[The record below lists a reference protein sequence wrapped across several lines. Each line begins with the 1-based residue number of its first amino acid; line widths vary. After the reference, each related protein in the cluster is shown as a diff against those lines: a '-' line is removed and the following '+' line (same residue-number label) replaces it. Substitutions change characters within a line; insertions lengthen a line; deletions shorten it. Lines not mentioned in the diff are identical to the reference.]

1 VEDFSRNSRYLAKRR
16 ARRVRRKRLF
26 SALSVLALVLAL
38 IFGALVLLQR
48 GPLTPYMAQET
59 QEATPT
65 PAENA
70 DAVPPPSPV
79 PSVSP
84 PVSPPVSPQP
94 TAPGIGA
101 TEPLPTRQANA
112 VPAAADAFFAS
123 ARFSYAHDFY
133 VPQIQ
138 TFLDGHPGPLKSTRF
153 QVGDRSHTFA
163 EVVVNL
169 SNLYS
174 FNPRILLTLLEQQSA
189 LLSTGRPTPDQLS
202 WAMGYQDEDERHSGV
217 YAQLRWAAIALRHAS
232 RDYALAAQ
240 GAPLP
245 ELVFADD
252 TRQPATLDMGLPR
265 YALARVLAP
274 TTTPD
279 QLPTKLEHF
288 RKLYTY
294 LFEDPTL
301 PPADWPPLAEPFLSR
316 PTERPFRV
324 TSFFDH
330 DTPFLRQNG
339 SLTSFWGTSEAF
351 LSYDGHTGWDYAM
364 RPPDKVLA
372 AADGMVVFAGN
383 SDDGCGV
390 PARAVILDHGNGY
403 RTLYW
408 HLHAIHVELGQMVA
422 RGAEVGIAGAT
433 GCAFGPHLHFQVQYL
448 GRDVDPYGWCGDHA
462 DPWASNPVGQT
473 SIWLWQDMLNPCGE
487 PPPGTIV
494 VDNGEPGFEQ
504 SGEWQA
510 SGLGYGGDALYSSTR
525 FGGHPSER
533 QPWQVRTLVESPA
546 VAIWQPELPQAGHYR
561 VLAYIP
567 YILNGLDDSQELR
580 YQVQHRDGETVVRI
594 NAEETANA
602 WADLGTYVFDPTQR
616 PRVSLSTLAGD
627 EARGLWADAVAWVPV
642 AAAET
647 ARTGE

>member
-1 VEDFSRNSRYLAKRR
+1 VGHFSRSSQYLAKRR
-16 ARRVRRKRLF
+16 ARRARRKLIF
-26 SALSVLALVLAL
+26 SALSVLALVLVL
-38 IFGALVLLQR
+38 VFGALVLFQW
-48 GPLTPYMAQET
+48 GPAAPEVADAPGAGRD
-59 QEATPT
+59 ATPT
-65 PAENA
+65 PTAFPDIAEA
-70 DAVPPPSPV
+70 TISPALT
-79 PSVSP
+79 PN
-84 PVSPPVSPQP
+84 
-94 TAPGIGA
+94 PGGEPA
-101 TEPLPTRQANA
+101 APLPTAQPDRA
-112 VPAAADAFFAS
+112 PAAPQRLFDAQ
-123 ARFSYAHDFY
+123 RFSYAHGFY

-138 TFLDGHPGPLKSTRF
+138 AFLEDQPGPLKTTRF
-153 QVGDRSHTFA
+153 QVGDRTHTFA

-189 LLSTGRPTPDQLS
+189 LLSTAQPSPDQLA
-202 WAMGYQDEDERHSGV
+202 WAMGFRGDNERHRGL
-217 YAQLRWAAIALRHAS
+217 YMQLRWATITLRHAK

-240 GAPLP
+240 GEPLP

-252 TRQPATLDMGLPR
+252 SRQPASFNMGLTR
-265 YALARVLAP
+265 YALSRVLAP

-279 QLPTKLEHF
+279 MLPTKLEHF

-301 PPADWPPLAEPFLSR
+301 PPANLPPLAEPFLSR

-330 DTPFLRQNG
+330 NTPFLRQNG
-339 SLTSFWGTSEAF
+339 SLTSFWGTTEAY

-372 AADGMVVFAGN
+372 AAEGVVVFAGN
-383 SDDGCGV
+383 SDDGCGI

-408 HLHAIHVELGQMVA
+408 HLNTISVELGQTVA

-448 GRDVDPYGWCGDHA
+448 GRDVDPYGWCGENA
-462 DPWASNPVGQT
+462 DPWATNPVGQT
-473 SIWLWQDMLNPCGE
+473 SIWLWQDMINPCGE
-487 PPPGTIV
+487 PPPDTIV
-494 VDNGEPGFEQ
+494 VDNDDPGFARR
-504 SGEWQA
+504 GEWQQ

-525 FGGHPSER
+525 FGGYSSE
-533 QPWQVRTLVESPA
+533 QVPWQVRGLVEAPA
-546 VAIWQPELPQAGHYR
+546 LAVWQPELPQAGNYR

-580 YQVQHRDGETVVRI
+580 YQVQHNAGETAIQV

-602 WADLGTYVFDPTQR
+602 WADLGIYTFDPAQN

-642 AAAET
+642 EVEPVAAE
-647 ARTGE
+647 

>member
-1 VEDFSRNSRYLAKRR
+1 MESFSRSSRYLAKRR
-16 ARRVRRKRLF
+16 ARRARRKLLF
-26 SALSVLALVLAL
+26 SALSVLALVLVL
-38 IFGALVLLQR
+38 VFGALVLFNR
-48 GPLTPYMAQET
+48 GPAAPEAADEN
-59 QEATPT
+59 EAATPT
-65 PAENA
+65 PAA
-70 DAVPPPSPV
+70 TPLPGSATATVPPLAPTAGARSV
-79 PSVSP
+79 PSLPTPSAD
-84 PVSPPVSPQP
+84 
-94 TAPGIGA
+94 TAPA
-101 TEPLPTRQANA
+101 TAQR
-112 VPAAADAFFAS
+112 VFDAQ
-123 ARFSYAHDFY
+123 RFSYAHDFY

-138 TFLDGHPGPLKSTRF
+138 AFLERHPGPLKTTRF

-174 FNPRILLTLLEQQSA
+174 FNPRMLLTLLEQQSA
-189 LLSTGRPTPDQLS
+189 LLSTAQPTPDQLA
-202 WAMGYQDEDERHSGV
+202 WAMGFRGDDERQRGL
-217 YAQLRWAAIALRHAS
+217 YAQLRWAAIALRHAK

-245 ELVFADD
+245 DLVFADD
-252 TRQPATLDMGLPR
+252 TRQPASFNMGLTR

-279 QLPTKLEHF
+279 QLSTRLEHF
-288 RKLYTY
+288 HKLYTY
-294 LFEDPTL
+294 LFEDPTVA
-301 PPADWPPLAEPFLSR
+301 PTDWPPLAEPFLSR

-339 SLTSFWGTSEAF
+339 SLTSFWGTTEVY

-364 RPPDKVLA
+364 RPPDRVLA
-372 AADGMVVFAGN
+372 AAEGVVVFAGN
-383 SDDGCGV
+383 SDDGCGL

-408 HLHAIHVELGQMVA
+408 HLNSISVERGQTIA

-448 GRDVDPYGWCGDHA
+448 GRDVDPYGWCGENP
-462 DPWASNPVGQT
+462 DPWAANPVGQT
-473 SIWLWQDMLNPCGE
+473 SVWLWQDMINPCGE
-487 PPPGTIV
+487 APPGTIV
-494 VDNGEPGFEQ
+494 VDNGEPGFER
-504 SGEWQA
+504 SGEWQQ

-525 FGGHPSER
+525 FGGHSSE
-533 QPWQVRTLVESPA
+533 QVPWQVRALVESPA
-546 VAIWQPELPQAGHYR
+546 LAIWQAELPQAGRYR

-580 YQVQHRDGETVVRI
+580 YQVQHNAGETVVLV

-602 WADLGTYVFDPTQR
+602 WADLGTYTFDPAQN

-642 AAAET
+642 EEAEAEPVAAE
-647 ARTGE
+647 

>member
-1 VEDFSRNSRYLAKRR
+1 M
-16 ARRVRRKRLF
+16 
-26 SALSVLALVLAL
+26 LALVLML
-38 IFGALVLLQR
+38 VLGALVLFR
-48 GPLTPYMAQET
+48 GGSDGPDVAEHGADT
-59 QEATPT
+59 TPT
-65 PAENA
+65 PTTPALS
-70 DAVPPPSPV
+70 DTPLPP
-79 PSVSP
+79 
-84 PVSPPVSPQP
+84 
-94 TAPGIGA
+94 TLAPAPDDGA
-101 TEPLPTRQANA
+101 AAPLPT
-112 VPAAADAFFAS
+112 VPGDTAPAEPQRFFDAQ
-123 ARFSYAHDFY
+123 RFSYAHDFY

-138 TFLDGHPGPLKSTRF
+138 AFLEAHPGPLKSTRF

-189 LLSTGRPTPDQLS
+189 LLSTAQPTPDQLA
-202 WAMGYQDEDERHSGV
+202 WAMGFRGDDERQRGV

-245 ELVFADD
+245 ELVFADE
-252 TRQPATLDMGLPR
+252 TRQPASFDMGLSH
-265 YALARVLAP
+265 YAISRVLAP

-279 QLPTKLEHF
+279 LLPTQLEHF

-294 LFEDPTL
+294 LFEDPTAY
-301 PPADWPPLAEPFLSR
+301 PTSWPPLAEPFLSR

-339 SLTSFWGTSEAF
+339 SLTSFWGTTEVY

-372 AADGMVVFAGN
+372 AAEGVVVFAGN
-383 SDDGCGV
+383 SDDGCGI

-408 HLHAIHVELGQMVA
+408 HLNTISVERGQTVA

-448 GRDVDPYGWCGDHA
+448 GRDIDPYGWCGEHA
-462 DPWASNPVGQT
+462 DPWAANPVGQK
-473 SIWLWQDMLNPCGE
+473 SIWLWQDMINPCGE
-487 PPPGTIV
+487 APPGTIV
-494 VDNGEPGFEQ
+494 VDNGDPGFAQ
-504 SGEWQA
+504 SGEWHPT
-510 SGLGYGGDALYSSTR
+510 GLGYAGDALYSSTH
-525 FGGHPSER
+525 FGGYSRE
-533 QPWQVRTLVESPA
+533 QMPWQVRRLVETPA
-546 VAIWQPELPQAGHYR
+546 LAIWQPELPRAGNYR

-580 YQVQHRDGETVVRI
+580 YQVQHNTGETAVLV

-602 WADLGTYVFDPTQR
+602 WADLGIYTFDPAQN

-642 AAAET
+642 EAEVVAAE
-647 ARTGE
+647 